1 MSQSHLHESPTIASV
16 PETRVRGV
24 IDLRA
29 YAANATLTRDWLIG
43 RGIPAFVDNLASVAS
58 LAPVG
63 EGRVQALPSDEFL
76 IVISGTLTLQSKHG
90 VTVINAGRS
99 AVLPAGLSFG
109 WRAAAGTI
117 AIIVACPTAAGT
129 TEDVV
134 LIEEAASLQ
143 PSNPPA
149 ADLLVGPTPSC
160 RNHSDYRSTN
170 GEFVCGT
177 WDSTP
182 YHRRAMLYR
191 HIELMHLL
199 DGSVTFEDATGSV
212 TFGKGDIFLAMRG
225 AQCAWISHVHV
236 KKVYAIHRP
245 A

>member
-1 MSQSHLHESPTIASV
+1 MSQSHLTMSQPVNNV
-16 PETRVRGV
+16 PAMRVRGV

-29 YAANATLTRDWLIG
+29 YAANATPTRDWLTG
-43 RGIPAFVDNLASVAS
+43 RGTPAFVDDLASVVS
-58 LAPVG
+58 FAPVG

-76 IVISGTLTLQSKHG
+76 IVISGTLTLESKRG
-90 VTVINAGRS
+90 VTVINTGRS

-109 WRAAAGTI
+109 WRAAAGTV
-117 AIIVACPTAAGT
+117 AIIVACPAAAGT
-129 TEDVV
+129 TENIVPID
-134 LIEEAASLQ
+134 EAASLQ

-225 AQCAWISHVHV
+225 AECAWISHVHV

>member
-1 MSQSHLHESPTIASV
+1 MQ
-16 PETRVRGV
+16 VRGV

-29 YAANATLTRDWLIG
+29 YAAGATPTGDWLTG
-43 RGIPAFVDNLASVAS
+43 RGTPAFADDSASVVA

-63 EGRVQALPSDEFL
+63 EGRVENLPGDEFL
-76 IVISGTLTLQSKHG
+76 ILLSGTLIVESARG
-90 VTVINAGRS
+90 RTVINAGRS

-109 WRAAAGTI
+109 WRAAAGTK
-117 AIIVACPTAAGT
+117 AIVVACPAAVGTAKDT
-129 TEDVV
+129 VPVDEN
-134 LIEEAASLQ
+134 ASLQ
-143 PSNPPA
+143 PSNPPL

-182 YHRRAMLYR
+182 YHRRPMLYR

-199 DGSVTFEDATGSV
+199 DGSVTFEDAAGSV
-212 TFGKGDIFLAMRG
+212 TFSKGDVFLATRG

>member
-1 MSQSHLHESPTIASV
+1 MSQLHLNMSRPVASF
-16 PETRVRGV
+16 PEMGVRGV

-29 YAANATLTRDWLIG
+29 YAVDAAPTGDWLTG
-43 RGIPAFVDNLASVAS
+43 RATPAFADDRATVVAF
-58 LAPVG
+58 APVG
-63 EGRVQALPSDEFL
+63 EGRVEALPNDEFL
-76 IVISGTLTLQSKHG
+76 ILLSGTLTVERARG
-90 VTVINAGRS
+90 VTVITTGRC

-109 WRAAAGTI
+109 WRAPAGTI
-117 AIIVACPTAAGT
+117 AIVVTCPAAAGAA
-129 TEDVV
+129 EDIVP
-134 LIEEAASLQ
+134 IDEAASLQ
-143 PSNPPA
+143 QSNPPI
-149 ADLLVGPTPSC
+149 ADLLIGPTPSC
-160 RNHSDYRSTN
+160 RNHSDYQSTN
-170 GEFVCGT
+170 GELTCGT

-212 TFGKGDIFLAMRG
+212 TFDKGDVFLATRG
-225 AQCAWISHVHV
+225 AQCAWISHVDV

>member
-1 MSQSHLHESPTIASV
+1 MP
-16 PETRVRGV
+16 VRGV

-29 YAANATLTRDWLIG
+29 YAADAAPTSDWLTG
-43 RGIPAFVDNLASVAS
+43 RATPAFVDELASVVA

-63 EGRVQALPSDEFL
+63 AGRVEALPGDEFL
-76 IVISGTLTLQSKHG
+76 IVLSGALTVESARG
-90 VTVINAGRS
+90 TTVINMGRS
-99 AVLPAGLSFG
+99 AVLPAGLRFG
-109 WRAAAGTI
+109 WCASAGTI
-117 AIIVACPTAAGT
+117 AIVVACPAAAGT
-129 TEDVV
+129 AQDIVPIDED
-134 LIEEAASLQ
+134 ASLQ
-143 PSNPPA
+143 PSNPPLL
-149 ADLLVGPTPSC
+149 DLLVGPTPSC

-182 YHRRAMLYR
+182 YHRRPMFYR

-199 DGSVTFEDATGSV
+199 DGSVTFEDAAGSV
-212 TFGKGDIFLAMRG
+212 TFSKGDVFLAMRG
-225 AQCAWISHVHV
+225 AECAWISHVHV

>member
-1 MSQSHLHESPTIASV
+1 MP
-16 PETRVRGV
+16 VRGV

-29 YAANATLTRDWLIG
+29 YAANALPTRDWLGG
-43 RGIPAFVDNLASVAS
+43 RGKPAFADDRASVVS
-58 LAPVG
+58 LAPVD
-63 EGRVQALPSDEFL
+63 EGRVQALPTDEFV
-76 IVISGTLTLQSKHG
+76 IVLSGKLAFETARG
-90 VTVINAGRS
+90 VTVITTGGS

-109 WRAAAGTI
+109 WHATVGTI
-117 AIIVACPTAAGT
+117 AIIVACPASAGT
-129 TEDVV
+129 ADDVV
-134 LIEEAASLQ
+134 TIDEAASLQ
-143 PSNPPA
+143 PSNPPLA
-149 ADLLVGPTPSC
+149 ELLVGPTPSC

-182 YHRRAMLYR
+182 YHRRAMVYR

-212 TFGKGDIFLAMRG
+212 TFGKGDVFLAMRG
-225 AQCAWISHVHV
+225 AECAWISHVHV

>member
-1 MSQSHLHESPTIASV
+1 MSQSHLNMSQPVINV
-16 PETRVRGV
+16 PEMRVRGV

-29 YAANATLTRDWLIG
+29 YAANAEPTRDWLTG
-43 RGIPAFVDNLASVAS
+43 GGTPAFVDDNASVVS

-63 EGRVQALPSDEFL
+63 EGRVQGLPCDEF
-76 IVISGTLTLQSKHG
+76 VILLSGTLTIESVRG
-90 VTVINAGRS
+90 VTVINTGCS
-99 AVLPAGLSFG
+99 AVLPAGLNFG

-117 AIIVACPTAAGT
+117 AIIVACPAVAGA
-129 TEDVV
+129 TEDIV
-134 LIEEAASLQ
+134 LIDKAASIQ

-170 GEFVCGT
+170 GEFVCGA

-225 AQCAWISHVHV
+225 AECAWISHVHV

>member
-1 MSQSHLHESPTIASV
+1 MSQSHLNISQPVVSSPEM
-16 PETRVRGV
+16 PVRGV
-24 IDLRA
+24 IDLRT
-29 YAANATLTRDWLIG
+29 YAANTASTRDWLNG
-43 RGIPAFVDNLASVAS
+43 RGKPAFFDEGASVVS
-58 LAPVG
+58 LALVG
-63 EGRVQALPSDEFL
+63 EGRVEALPADEFL
-76 IVISGTLTLQSKHG
+76 ILLSGKLAIETAHG

-109 WRAAAGTI
+109 WHAVGETI
-117 AIIVACPTAAGT
+117 AIIVACPAAAGT
-129 TEDVV
+129 AADVV
-134 LIEEAASLQ
+134 LIDEAASLQ
-143 PSNPPA
+143 PSNPPL

-170 GEFVCGT
+170 AEFVCGT

-182 YHRRAMLYR
+182 YHRRAMVYR

-212 TFGKGDIFLAMRG
+212 TFGKGDVFLAMRG
-225 AQCAWISHVHV
+225 AECAWISHVHV

>member
-1 MSQSHLHESPTIASV
+1 MSQSQLHKSQAVASV
-16 PETRVRGV
+16 LETPVRGV

-29 YAANATLTRDWLIG
+29 YAASSAPTRDWLTG
-43 RGIPAFVDNLASVAS
+43 RAKPAFVDDRASVVA

-63 EGRVQALPSDEFL
+63 EGRVHALPGDEFL
-76 IVISGTLTLQSKHG
+76 ILLSGTLTLQNERG
-90 VTVINAGRS
+90 VTVINTGRS

-109 WRAAAGTI
+109 WRAAAVTT

-129 TEDVV
+129 AEDIV
-134 LIEEAASLQ
+134 LIDEAASLQ

-149 ADLLVGPTPSC
+149 AELLVGPTPAC

-182 YHRRAMLYR
+182 YQRRAMLYR

-199 DGSVTFEDATGSV
+199 DGSVTFEDAAGSV

-225 AQCAWISHVHV
+225 AECAWISHVHV

>member
-1 MSQSHLHESPTIASV
+1 MSQSHLNMSQPVINV
-16 PETRVRGV
+16 PEMRVRGV

-29 YAANATLTRDWLIG
+29 YAANAAPTRDWLTG
-43 RGIPAFVDNLASVAS
+43 RGTPAFVDDNASVVS

-63 EGRVQALPSDEFL
+63 EGRVQGLPCDEF
-76 IVISGTLTLQSKHG
+76 VILLSGTLTIESVRG
-90 VTVINAGRS
+90 VTVINTGCS
-99 AVLPAGLSFG
+99 AVLPAGLNFG

-117 AIIVACPTAAGT
+117 AIIVACPAAAGA
-129 TEDVV
+129 TEDIV
-134 LIEEAASLQ
+134 LIDEAASIQ

-149 ADLLVGPTPSC
+149 ADLLVGTTPSC

-170 GEFVCGT
+170 GEFVCGA

-225 AQCAWISHVHV
+225 AECAWISRVHV